1 MASVGSGKYTYEL
14 VEGWGKLPD
23 GWEFGMVVG
32 VAVNSQDQIFV
43 YHRGEHPMIVF
54 DTDGNMTDSW
64 GEDELKV
71 AHGLFIDSDD
81 NVYTTDLETH
91 TVKKFTQKGEL
102 LMTIGKDGEP
112 AEQMSGNPFN
122 MPTDIAIG
130 PSGDIFIT
138 DGYGNSRIHRFTPEG
153 KHVNSW
159 GETGSGPGQFNLPHG
174 IFFDAKGLLY
184 MGDRENSRIQVFT
197 EDGDFVKEIGD
208 LARPDDIYIDG
219 DGIMFVSELGSFTGL
234 MAGMVEPSPDSGAPP
249 ARVSVLDLEGNV
261 LARWGGKER
270 GAIGDFESP
279 HAIWTDSRGDL
290 YIGETL
296 EGKRIQKFARVG

>member
-1 MASVGSGKYTYEL
+1 
-14 VEGWGKLPD
+14 
-23 GWEFGMVVG
+23 MVVG
-32 VAVNSQDQIFV
+32 VAVNSKDQIFV

-54 DTDGNMTDSW
+54 DTEGNMIDSW

-102 LMTIGKDGEP
+102 LMTIGIDGEP

-159 GETGSGPGQFNLPHG
+159 GESGSGPGQFNLPHG
-174 IFFDAKGLLY
+174 IFFDAEGLLY

-197 EDGDFVKEIGD
+197 EDGEFVKEWGD

-219 DGIMFVSELGSFTGL
+219 DGIMYVSELGSFTGL
-234 MAGMVEPSPDSGAPP
+234 MAGMVEPPPDSDVPP
-249 ARVSVLDLEGNV
+249 ARVSILDLEGNV

-279 HAIWTDSRGDL
+279 HAIWTDSHGDL

-296 EGKRIQKFARVG
+296 EGKRIQKFARLS

>member
-1 MASVGSGKYTYEL
+1 MASVGTNKYTYE
-14 VEGWGKLPD
+14 VVKGWGELPE

-32 VAVNSQDQIFV
+32 VAVNSKDQIYV
-43 YHRGEHPMIVF
+43 YHRSEHPMIVF

-91 TVKKFTQKGEL
+91 TVKKFTQEGEL

-174 IFFDAKGLLY
+174 IFFDAEGLLY

-197 EDGDFVKEIGD
+197 EDGEFIKEIGD

-219 DGIMFVSELGSFTGL
+219 NGIMYVSELGSFTGL
-234 MAGMVEPSPDSGAPP
+234 MPGMAEPSPDSPP
-249 ARVSVLDLEGNV
+249 ARVSILDLEGNV

-296 EGKRIQKFARVG
+296 DGKRIQKFARVG